1 MSLQS
6 KPAAPPI
13 TASPIRSRYRQRMA
27 KHSDDPGTAD
37 LFPAELDRAAAFILE
52 EEDQATGPTARQAR
66 YRRAQRALGRYK
78 FTVWATRPEAA
89 RLERLLSGL
98 RLSGWR
104 GFLLRWLLRPFL
116 EDT

>member
-1 MSLQS
+1 
-6 KPAAPPI
+6 
-13 TASPIRSRYRQRMA
+13 MA
-27 KHSDDPGTAD
+27 KYSDDPGTAD

-66 YRRAQRALGRYK
+66 YRRPQRALGRYK
-78 FTVWATRPEAA
+78 FTVWATRPKAA

-116 EDT
+116 EDTLTTTRTV